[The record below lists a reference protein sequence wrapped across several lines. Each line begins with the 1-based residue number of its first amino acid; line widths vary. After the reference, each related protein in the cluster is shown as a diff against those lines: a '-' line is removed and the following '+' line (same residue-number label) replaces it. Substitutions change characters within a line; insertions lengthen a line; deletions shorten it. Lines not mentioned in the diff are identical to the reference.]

1 MVATCIGDA
10 RITWGLVSEAIRTL
24 KISTYNSYQV
34 LLWSIV
40 NANINLKM
48 GQKCS
53 FLYKLPRKTLMIWKT
68 VSDLIDVLLKWNFLQ
83 KS

>member
-53 FLYKLPRKTLMIWKT
+53 FLY
-68 VSDLIDVLLKWNFLQ
+68 
-83 KS
+83 